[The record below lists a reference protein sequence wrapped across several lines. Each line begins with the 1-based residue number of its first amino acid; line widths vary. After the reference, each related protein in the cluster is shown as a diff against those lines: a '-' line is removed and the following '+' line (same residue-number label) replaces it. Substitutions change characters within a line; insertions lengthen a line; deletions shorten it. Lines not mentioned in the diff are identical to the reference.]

1 MKISGYKFG
10 HPVFG
15 IDDYYDFKPEI
26 SIEQKIEDDNL
37 IITSV
42 NFDLG
47 SNQVL
52 KNLLNN
58 EKASIVTE
66 VFCSYTMYRESFQ
79 SNRGVNVQ
87 IPLKKIKN
95 KIEVLYFI
103 IANDEISNYQND
115 AVKPSLNNQ
124 TFFIEKGDIL
134 GMLGEEIISL
144 DVSTSMDSI
153 VKIRESEDNKAST
166 FSWNESSII
175 INLPS
180 EAYQK
185 LSRFKASI
193 DYQKILVSS
202 VLQSAIIHAC
212 YKLQTEGTYSEKN
225 WHKALL
231 IHWNQ
236 YNNQSENPS
245 KEDIPDFVEYLLKKP
260 FVLLI
265 DTIEEVDNKIR
276 NTQA

>member
-26 SIEQKIEDDNL
+26 SINQKIEDDHL
-37 IITSV
+37 IISSV
-42 NFDLG
+42 KFDLG

-52 KNLLNN
+52 KDFLDN
-58 EKASIVTE
+58 EKASVVTE
-66 VFCSYTMYRESFQ
+66 VFCSYTMYRKSFQ
-79 SNRGVNVQ
+79 TKRDINIQV
-87 IPLKKIKN
+87 PLKMIKN

-103 IANDEISNYQND
+103 IANEEIND
-115 AVKPSLNNQ
+115 YKNNAVKPSLNNES
-124 TFFIEKGDIL
+124 FYIEKGDIL
-134 GMLGEEIISL
+134 AILGEEIISL

-153 VKIRESEDNKAST
+153 VKIRESKEKIVNT
-166 FSWNESSII
+166 FSWNEPSII
-175 INLPS
+175 INLPK

-185 LSRFKASI
+185 LNRFKDSL

-202 VLQSAIIHAC
+202 VLQPALIHAC

-231 IHWNQ
+231 IHWNR
-236 YNNQSENPS
+236 YNSQSDEPS
-245 KEDIPDFVEYLLKKP
+245 KEDIPEFVEYLLKKP
-260 FVLLI
+260 FGLLI
-265 DTIEEVDNKIR
+265 DTIVEVDNKIR

>member
-26 SIEQKIEDDNL
+26 SIEQKIEDEHL
-37 IITSV
+37 IIAST

-52 KNLLNN
+52 KDLLKN
-58 EKASIVTE
+58 ERASIVTE
-66 VFCSYTMYRESFQ
+66 VFCSYTMYRECFQ
-79 SNRGVNVQ
+79 SKNGVNVRVP
-87 IPLKKIKN
+87 IANLKN
-95 KIEVLYFI
+95 KIEVLYLI
-103 IANDEISNYQND
+103 IAGDEIKTYRND
-115 AVKPSLNNQ
+115 SVKPSLNNQ
-124 TFFIEKGDIL
+124 TFYIEKGDIL

-153 VKIRESEDNKAST
+153 VKIRESEDNKTST

-180 EAYQK
+180 ETYQK
-185 LSRFKASI
+185 LNRFKASL
-193 DYQKILVSS
+193 DYQRILVSS
-202 VLQSAIIHAC
+202 VLQSALIHAC
-212 YKLQTEGTYSEKN
+212 YKLQADGQYSEKN

-236 YNNQSENPS
+236 HNIQSEVPS
-245 KEDIPDFVEYLLKKP
+245 IHDIPDFVEYLLKKP
-260 FVLLI
+260 FGLLI
-265 DTIEEVDNKIR
+265 DTIEDIDNKIR

>member
-26 SIEQKIEDDNL
+26 SIDQKIEDDML

-52 KNLLNN
+52 QELLDN
-58 EKASIVTE
+58 EKASVVTE
-66 VFCSYTMYRESFQ
+66 VFCSYTMYRKSFQ
-79 SNRGVNVQ
+79 SKRGINIQV
-87 IPLKKIKN
+87 PLKNIKN

-103 IANDEISNYQND
+103 IANDEISEYRND

-124 TFFIEKGDIL
+124 SFYIEKGDIL

-153 VKIRESEDNKAST
+153 VKIRESEDNKVST

-180 EAYQK
+180 QTYQK
-185 LSRFKASI
+185 LNRFKVSL

-202 VLQSAIIHAC
+202 VLQPALIHAC
-212 YKLQTEGTYSEKN
+212 YKLQPEGTYSEKN

-231 IHWNQ
+231 FHWNK
-236 YNNQSENPS
+236 YNDLSEEPS

-260 FVLLI
+260 FGLLI

>member
-26 SIEQKIEDDNL
+26 SIEQKIEDDYL
-37 IITSV
+37 IITSI

-52 KNLLNN
+52 KDLLNS
-58 EKASIVTE
+58 EQAIVVTE
-66 VFCSYTMYRESFQ
+66 VFCSYTMYRQCFKSKDKINI
-79 SNRGVNVQ
+79 S
-87 IPLKKIKN
+87 IPLKNIKN
-95 KIEVLYFI
+95 QIEALYFI
-103 IANDEISNYQND
+103 IANNEISNYKND
-115 AVKPSLNNQ
+115 AVRPDLNNQ

-134 GMLGEEIISL
+134 GMLGEEVISL

-153 VKIRESEDNKAST
+153 VKIRKSEDNKAST
-166 FSWNESSII
+166 FYWNESSII

-185 LSRFKASI
+185 LNSFKASL

-202 VLQSAIIHAC
+202 ILQPALIHAC
-212 YKLQTEGTYSEKN
+212 YKLQKEGIYSEKN

-236 YNNQSENPS
+236 YNRQSENPS

-260 FVLLI
+260 FGLLI

-276 NTQA
+276 NTQS

>member
-26 SIEQKIEDDNL
+26 TIEQKIEDEYL
-37 IITSV
+37 IIAST

-52 KNLLNN
+52 KDLINN

-66 VFCSYTMYRESFQ
+66 VFCSYTMYRECLQ
-79 SNRGVNVQ
+79 SKDGVNVRV
-87 IPLKKIKN
+87 PLKNIRN

-103 IANDEISNYQND
+103 IANDEIIDYRNNS
-115 AVKPSLNNQ
+115 VKPSLNNQ
-124 TFFIEKGDIL
+124 TFYIEKGDIL

-153 VKIRESEDNKAST
+153 VKIRESEDNKTST

-180 EAYQK
+180 ETYQK
-185 LSRFKASI
+185 LNRLKASL

-202 VLQSAIIHAC
+202 ILQSALIHAC
-212 YKLQTEGTYSEKN
+212 YKLQIEGTYSEKN

-236 YNNQSENPS
+236 YNNQSEEPS

-260 FVLLI
+260 FGLLI

-276 NTQA
+276 NTQV

>member
-26 SIEQKIEDDNL
+26 SIEQKIEDDYL
-37 IITSV
+37 IITSI
-42 NFDLG
+42 NFDLV

-52 KNLLNN
+52 KDLLNS
-58 EKASIVTE
+58 EQASVVTE
-66 VFCSYTMYRESFQ
+66 VFCSYTMYRKSFQ
-79 SNRGVNVQ
+79 SKVGVNVQ
-87 IPLKKIKN
+87 VPLKMIKN

-103 IANDEISNYQND
+103 IANNEISNYEND

-166 FSWNESSII
+166 FYWNESSII

-185 LSRFKASI
+185 LNKFK
-193 DYQKILVSS
+193 D
-202 VLQSAIIHAC
+202 
-212 YKLQTEGTYSEKN
+212 G
-225 WHKALL
+225 
-231 IHWNQ
+231 
-236 YNNQSENPS
+236 
-245 KEDIPDFVEYLLKKP
+245 
-260 FVLLI
+260 
-265 DTIEEVDNKIR
+265 
-276 NTQA
+276 